1 MADMDIDDDEIKL
14 TPFRLNEK
22 FDAKPVDNNDPA
34 LKREIN
40 QTETLSNSFTLSAFL
55 FLNSMIGS
63 GILNQPFVFY
73 KSGIVGAFLIY
84 IPAAYFTWLG
94 LNLLTL
100 SCVSTNKLSFEEVTL
115 YAFGRWGYYAVNIML
130 VMYLFGSELSYFLLL
145 SQLLSPL
152 LVRWGCNNVACNQ
165 YISTLFAVII
175 VIFPLSLWRYLG
187 HMGWLS
193 VLTSL
198 SLFPFPSV
206 ALVFLLLFR
215 CTAYLQSPHVRV

>member
-1 MADMDIDDDEIKL
+1 MADMDIGIDDDEIKL
-14 TPFRLNEK
+14 NHFRNSLNEK
-22 FDAKPVDNNDPA
+22 FDAEPVDNNDPA
-34 LKREIN
+34 LQREMY
-40 QTETLSNSFTLSAFL
+40 QTETLSNSFALSTFL

-100 SCVSTNKLSFEEVTL
+100 SCASTNKLSFEEVTL
-115 YAFGRWGYYAVNIML
+115 YSFGRWGYLAVNIML

-165 YISTLFAVII
+165 YISTLLAVII
-175 VIFPLSLWRYLG
+175 VIFPLSLWRHLG

-193 VLTSL
+193 VLPSL
-198 SLFPFPSV
+198 SIYIHYLFLQF
-206 ALVFLLLFR
+206 ALI
-215 CTAYLQSPHVRV
+215 SP

>member
-1 MADMDIDDDEIKL
+1 MADMDIDDDDIRL
-14 TPFRLNEK
+14 TPLRFNDK

-34 LKREIN
+34 LRREIN
-40 QTETLSNSFTLSAFL
+40 QTETLSNSFTLSTFL

-115 YAFGRWGYYAVNIML
+115 HAFGRWGYLAVNIML

-175 VIFPLSLWRYLG
+175 VVFPLSLWRYLG

-193 VLTSL
+193 VLISFSIL
-198 SLFPFPSV
+198 P
-206 ALVFLLLFR
+206 
-215 CTAYLQSPHVRV
+215 